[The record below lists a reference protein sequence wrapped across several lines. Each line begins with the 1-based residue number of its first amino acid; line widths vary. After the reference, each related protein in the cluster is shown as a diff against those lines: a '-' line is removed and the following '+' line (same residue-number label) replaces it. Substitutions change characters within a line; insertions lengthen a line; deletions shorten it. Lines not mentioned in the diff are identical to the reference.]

1 MLFGCLLIYD
11 DIDCDWNLGFKFFD
25 VYKRIEKNWR
35 ELYNELFDIFGVV
48 FWGFNFEDKFYRLIV
63 LDMDGCISRIGVV
76 VIDFI
81 VVIIF
86 VFVNKEIVKIK
97 IFKINEVKEFWFV

>member
-1 MLFGCLLIYD
+1 
-11 DIDCDWNLGFKFFD
+11 
-25 VYKRIEKNWR
+25 
-35 ELYNELFDIFGVV
+35 
-48 FWGFNFEDKFYRLIV
+48 
-63 LDMDGCISRIGVV
+63 MDGCISRIGVV

-97 IFKINEVKEFWFV
+97 IFKINEVKEF